1 MVDKKLSEKERRRIE
16 ADAILAEV
24 APSNASPDWKKN
36 QEYTAS
42 LVLQGGGERSMDSDA
57 EMKKLKKTLLTKSK
71 AKTVFD
77 KD

>member
-24 APSNASPDWKKN
+24 APPNASPDWKKN